1 MELRAENS
9 AETACL
15 LQQIRNGERVA
26 TDQLF
31 ARHRPEL
38 RRLVR
43 LRLDPKLRPRLDPS
57 DVVQEAQMEA
67 LRRLNDYLQEPPMPF
82 RLWLRKITYDR
93 LLMVRRQHVRAERRT
108 VERDVALPDQSSLL
122 LAQQLLASG
131 SSPSEQ
137 LAKRELSR
145 RVNRAIGELAES
157 DREILL
163 MRNFEG
169 LTNREVS
176 QLLGISLAAASQRYG
191 RALLRLRKIL
201 LDESLPEGQ
210 S

>member
-1 MELRAENS
+1 MVLRAENS
-9 AETACL
+9 AETEHL
-15 LQQIRNGERVA
+15 LHQLRGGERLA
-26 TDQLF
+26 IDRLF

-38 RRLVR
+38 RRLVQ

-67 LRRLNDYLQEPPMPF
+67 LRRLENYLQEPPMPF
-82 RLWLRKITYDR
+82 RLWLRRITYDR
-93 LLMVRRQHVRAERRT
+93 LLMVRRQHVRSERRT
-108 VERDVALPDQSSLL
+108 VERDVALPDRSSLL
-122 LAQQLLASG
+122 LAQQLLAGS

-137 LAKRELSR
+137 LAKRELRR
-145 RVNRAIGELAES
+145 RVNKAVADLAET

-169 LTNREVS
+169 LSNQEVS
-176 QLLGISLAAASQRYG
+176 QLLGISLTAASQRYG

-201 LDESLPEGQ
+201 IDRGLPE
-210 S
+210 SEP